1 MTSLEPTQMEQSCM
15 HHEPEPPG
23 EKVPRRKLLGWLV
36 GVINLGVFAAIFTPT
51 LRFIA
56 DPMRRKKGSDAW
68 IPVIGDGEIAEG
80 ETRSVDYRVNV
91 DDGYMVSPLRY
102 SVFLHRSGGEVFAF
116 SPTCPHL
123 GCNVKFHSQND
134 RYICPCHGGVFSSDG
149 GRISGPPPHGL
160 TKLPAK
166 VENGQIWIQRV

>member
-1 MTSLEPTQMEQSCM
+1 MEQSCM
-15 HHEPEPPG
+15 RHEPEPPG

-134 RYICPCHGGVFSSDG
+134 RYICPCHGGVFSADG